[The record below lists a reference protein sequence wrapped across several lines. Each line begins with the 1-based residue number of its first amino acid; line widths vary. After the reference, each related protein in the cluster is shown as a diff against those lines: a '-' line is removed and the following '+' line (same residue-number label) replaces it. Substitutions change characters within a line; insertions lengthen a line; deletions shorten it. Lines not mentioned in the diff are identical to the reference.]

1 MRTKFTSA
9 EVRRT
14 TILYRDSAFHSA
26 LMEALSERLDDMI
39 DRLGTSGRDA
49 NSLGDAAEIADRMV
63 AAIPWTSPH
72 NLQLGPY
79 YTTKSL
85 ATWLGVSRQY
95 ILEVTKQRRFI
106 SMTTAD
112 GHRVYPSFQ
121 FGTKG
126 ASIREL
132 PRILAILERHLSPAT
147 SALWLASAN
156 DDLNAMT
163 PAAWILAG
171 RDEKVVIVL
180 AERYMELFAGE
191 PRT

>member
-1 MRTKFTSA
+1 M
-9 EVRRT
+9 
-14 TILYRDSAFHSA
+14 YRDSAFHSA